1 MDRGYSSWRAKL
13 LYELTRAKV
22 TLAKREFKTGHADQ
36 SALMKALQEEQ
47 FLGMYLAYYQTI
59 FFAGKKTAAEHH

>member
-1 MDRGYSSWRAKL
+1 MPVLNFAICTSKA
-13 LYELTRAKV
+13 
-22 TLAKREFKTGHADQ
+22 
-36 SALMKALQEEQ
+36 ALMKALQEEQ

>member
-36 SALMKALQEEQ
+36 GRRRNAMLRTS
-47 FLGMYLAYYQTI
+47 
-59 FFAGKKTAAEHH
+59 